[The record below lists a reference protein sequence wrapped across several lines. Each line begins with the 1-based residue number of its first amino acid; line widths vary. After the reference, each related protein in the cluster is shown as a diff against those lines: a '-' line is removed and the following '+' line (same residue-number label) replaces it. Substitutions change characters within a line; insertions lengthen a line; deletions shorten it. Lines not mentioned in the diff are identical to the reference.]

1 MLGRLIIQ
9 ARPRHLAL
17 ALLIYAPVA
26 VVMFG
31 RWPGSLAAI
40 SRACDGLRPFDV
52 RKSWGADDARA
63 LVDACGADGRS
74 AYLHQQLL
82 DLVYPTVLAAAL
94 LVTIALRVR
103 RYGTRA
109 WPTLL
114 PVLLMTAL
122 DYAENAGIWTL
133 LARWP
138 HVDATVAN
146 LAGTATTAKFVI
158 GTVAFC
164 TPLVAGTVELAQR
177 LRHRRAK
184 APASPLSTIPIK
196 ARLAA
201 VLVLAAVGAGAT
213 GWLAGWWP
221 GDDPHATLDH
231 CYVTYDRQEQ
241 RHSRCIGNWTR
252 GSHGYSGPVHGVAV
266 EESWQ
271 ILTVEPNSAYEWEV
285 AVPAGERQP
294 RVLADTNE
302 AWTLSPGAAR
312 SALTPMAA
320 GALLVALAWAV
331 VSVAAARRRARVAE
345 PAPLND
351 VSAGK

>member
-94 LVTIALRVR
+94 LVTIALLVR

-146 LAGTATTAKFVI
+146 LAGTATTAKLVI

-184 APASPLSTIPIK
+184 APGTTRTPPWTTATSPTTGRSSDT
-196 ARLAA
+196 AG
-201 VLVLAAVGAGAT
+201 VLATGPADRTAT
-213 GWLAGWWP
+213 
-221 GDDPHATLDH
+221 
-231 CYVTYDRQEQ
+231 R
-241 RHSRCIGNWTR
+241 
-252 GSHGYSGPVHGVAV
+252 
-266 EESWQ
+266 
-271 ILTVEPNSAYEWEV
+271 
-285 AVPAGERQP
+285 
-294 RVLADTNE
+294 
-302 AWTLSPGAAR
+302 AR
-312 SALTPMAA
+312 STGSPWRNPGRSSPSNRTRRMSGRWPSPSGSASRECSPTPT
-320 GALLVALAWAV
+320 
-331 VSVAAARRRARVAE
+331 RRGHCPRER
-345 PAPLND
+345 PDPP
-351 VSAGK
+351 